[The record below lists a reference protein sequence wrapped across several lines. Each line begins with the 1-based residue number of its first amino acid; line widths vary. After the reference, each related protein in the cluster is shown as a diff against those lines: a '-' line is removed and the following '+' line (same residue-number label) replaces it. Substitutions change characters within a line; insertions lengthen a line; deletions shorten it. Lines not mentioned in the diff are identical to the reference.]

1 MRPIKLPLSMENCE
15 RSNRQLIKLNI
26 PFAFP
31 ENHSSSVHVIPINHR
46 HTEAATCGCNKQK
59 TDLTEWPQ
67 IDRLKMH
74 CGVETLNERSPNRTG
89 LRVNFSDKGE
99 VKERREKFL
108 TAKYGS
114 HQMSLIRKRLA
125 VEMWLYDEL
134 QKLFDPPVS
143 YYGYHFTFIQSI
155 CGLRDDDN
163 KTQVKK
169 TSIRSQEANS
179 YNFLQR
185 LYKIHSV
192 RS

>member
-1 MRPIKLPLSMENCE
+1 MTPSEVATKS
-15 RSNRQLIKLNI
+15 LIKTPTNREGVKAQNQFYTPLHR
-26 PFAFP
+26 P
-31 ENHSSSVHVIPINHR
+31 SSHI
-46 HTEAATCGCNKQK
+46 
-59 TDLTEWPQ
+59 
-67 IDRLKMH
+67 MH

-143 YYGYHFTFIQSI
+143 VVFYRSI
-155 CGLRDDDN
+155 SSSRCPR
-163 KTQVKK
+163 
-169 TSIRSQEANS
+169 
-179 YNFLQR
+179 
-185 LYKIHSV
+185 
-192 RS
+192 